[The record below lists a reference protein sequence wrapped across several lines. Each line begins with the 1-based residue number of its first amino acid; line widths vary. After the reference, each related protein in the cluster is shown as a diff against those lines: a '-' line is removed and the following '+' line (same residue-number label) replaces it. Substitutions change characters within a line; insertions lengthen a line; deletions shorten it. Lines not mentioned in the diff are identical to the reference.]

1 MGKNLIFND
10 KTKIKND
17 NNKIKVNKIKNRNT
31 NINNYNIIIRKCL
44 KITLIKSIIINIF
57 CRNII
62 LNLFYFRNSKI
73 TLKIKG
79 VGESQILGND
89 TIQNFKDLKYLKEIF
104 INGIKQD
111 KIEYKYSFN
120 QTVNFVE
127 LIWDDNIINCRN
139 MFFKCS
145 NISEIDLSNFNTSQ
159 VTNMDYMLYG
169 CSSLTS
175 LNLSNFNTLQV
186 TNMDSMFRGC
196 SLLTSLNLSNFNTS
210 QVTNKDYMFR
220 GCSLLTSLNLSNFNT
235 SKVKNK
241 DYMFYGCS
249 SLEYINL
256 INFKETGL
264 NFSSIF
270 QKIPENVVICVNNKI
285 SEYIKNYP
293 MKENH
298 KCLTIDCSDDWKSK
312 QKKIINNTNEC
323 IERCDNSPIYKYEYN
338 GKCYDNCSNGF
349 LLDKNNNRINKCK
362 CELDKCLLCPNVA
375 LKKNLCT
382 KCNIN
387 YYPKEN
393 DPLNLGEYINCYKAP
408 EGYYLHNNTYKQCFY
423 T

>member
-1 MGKNLIFND
+1 M
-10 KTKIKND
+10 
-17 NNKIKVNKIKNRNT
+17 
-31 NINNYNIIIRKCL
+31 

-73 TLKIKG
+73 TLKIIG
-79 VGESQILGND
+79 IGESKILRND
-89 TIQNFKDLKYLKEIF
+89 TPYNFKGFNYLKEVF
-104 INGIKQD
+104 INEKKQNTID
-111 KIEYKYSFN
+111 YKYYLN
-120 QTVNFVE
+120 ETVNFVE
-127 LIWDDNIINCRN
+127 LIWDDNINNCQN
-139 MFFKCS
+139 MFLECS
-145 NISEIDLSNFNTSQ
+145 NITEIDLSNFNTSQ
-159 VTNMDYMLYG
+159 VTNMNSMFFG

-175 LNLSNFNTLQV
+175 LILSNFNTSQV
-186 TNMDSMFRGC
+186 TNMNSMFFRC

-210 QVTNKDYMFR
+210 QVINM
-220 GCSLLTSLNLSNFNT
+220 
-235 SKVKNK
+235 

-264 NFSSIF
+264 NFSSMF

-349 LLDKNNNRINKCK
+349 FLDENNNIINKCK
-362 CELDKCLLCPNVA
+362 CELDKCLLCSNVA

-423 T
+423 TCKTCNTSGNSKNHNCIECNNNYPIGKKTK